1 MTYQHVLAAVDLEED
16 ADFVLDHAKKMAD
29 AHGAKLAVVTVMRP
43 IVASYTGLGLTPID
57 GPMTFQADVERAAHK
72 QLAERAATVGVEPPD
87 VHVLFGS
94 PAVKI
99 RDCAKESGA
108 DLIVM
113 GTHGRHGL
121 GLLLGST
128 ASGVLHGV
136 ECDVLALRVRA
147 DSA

>member
-16 ADFVLDHAKKMAD
+16 SQFVLEQAKKTAD
-29 AHGAKLAVVTVMRP
+29 AHGAELSVVTVLRP
-43 IVASYTGLGLTPID
+43 IVASYSGLGLTSID
-57 GPMTFQADVERAAHK
+57 GPMTFQADVERGAHAK
-72 QLAERAATVGVEPPD
+72 LAESAAAVGVEPGN

-99 RDCAKESGA
+99 RDTAEASGA

-113 GTHGRHGL
+113 GTHGRQGL

-136 ECDVLALRVRA
+136 KCDVLALRIREA
-147 DSA
+147 A